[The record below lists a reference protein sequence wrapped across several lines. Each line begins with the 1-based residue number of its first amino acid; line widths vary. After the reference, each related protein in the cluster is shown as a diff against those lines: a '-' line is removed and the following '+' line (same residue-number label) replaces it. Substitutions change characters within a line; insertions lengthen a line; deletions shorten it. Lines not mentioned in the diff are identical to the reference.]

1 MYTYTVAFVQFS
13 ETSYTT
19 VENAQEIVLLVESDG
34 INYDLFTV
42 DYTYQSGEAQGSATV
57 VSCSV
62 FY

>member
-1 MYTYTVAFVQFS
+1 MYTVAFVQFS

-42 DYTYQSGEAQGSATV
+42 DYFYLSGEAQGK
-57 VSCSV
+57 
-62 FY
+62 YNYNRIL

>member
-1 MYTYTVAFVQFS
+1 MYMYTVAFVQFS

-42 DYTYQSGEAQGSATV
+42 DYTYQSGEAQGK
-57 VSCSV
+57 CNCRIM
-62 FY
+62 